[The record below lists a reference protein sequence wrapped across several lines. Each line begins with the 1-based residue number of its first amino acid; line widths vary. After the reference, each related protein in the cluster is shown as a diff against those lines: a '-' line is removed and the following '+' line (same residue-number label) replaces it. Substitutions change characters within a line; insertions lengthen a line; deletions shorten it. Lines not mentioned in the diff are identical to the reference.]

1 MLEDHGQP
9 GPTGLDPAARILHV
23 VTTTRGV
30 IGEVAVDAIRG
41 HLTAGRQVALAARPS
56 VIRRLDLPESRDLA
70 TIPIGAR
77 DRVTGADPGSSL
89 TLHQH
94 YRHVDVVHAHGLH
107 AAALAGAAM
116 TGLPARMR
124 PALVATIGRFRG
136 SNVVDGASAKIVE
149 RTASVVLGTTDPTTA
164 QFADAVPITE
174 RAQLRRPDV
183 LQRLAPVVDR
193 AQVRENLAVPPGSFL
208 VATPMRLVDGDALTT
223 FLESAV
229 TMFDHRP
236 DRRVVFALT
245 GTGRERSTIANAFT
259 RTHPVVLADEGS
271 AVDVLAAADV
281 VVASNAMTAVDVEGL
296 MQLGRATVVLGDAR
310 MARPWGDAAPRVAP
324 DDTNGLLRALTAYLD
339 SPQERTS
346 AAFAVRRRVDDV
358 DAGALIAEDLLDVYA
373 EALTHRR

>member
-1 MLEDHGQP
+1 MLEDHGQLES
-9 GPTGLDPAARILHV
+9 TGLDPDARILHV

-41 HLTAGRQVALAARPS
+41 HLAAGRQVAVAARTS
-56 VIRRLDLPESRDLA
+56 VISRLDLPESPALA
-70 TIPIGAR
+70 LIPIGAR

-116 TGLPARMR
+116 TGLPARLR
-124 PALVATIGRFRG
+124 PALVATVGRFHA
-136 SNVVDGASAKIVE
+136 SNVLDGVSAKIVE
-149 RTASVVLGTTDPTTA
+149 RTAAVVLGTTAPTAAHFT
-164 QFADAVPITE
+164 DSVPVTE

-183 LQRLAPVVDR
+183 LQRLAPSVGR
-193 AQVRENLAVPPGSFL
+193 AQVRENLGLPSGSFL
-208 VATPMRLVDGDALTT
+208 VATPMRLADGDELTT
-223 FLESAV
+223 FLEAAV

-245 GTGRERSTIANAFT
+245 GAGRERSTIENAFT

-271 AVDVLAAADV
+271 VVDVLAAADV
-281 VVASNAMTAVDVEGL
+281 VVGSKAMTGVDVEGL

-310 MARPWGDAAPRVAP
+310 AARPWGDSAARVAS
-324 DDTNGLLRALTAYLD
+324 DDTPGLLGAITSFLD
-339 SPQERTS
+339 SPEERTS
-346 AAFAVRRRVDDV
+346 AAFAARRRVDDI
-358 DAGALIAEDLLDVYA
+358 DASALIADDLLDVYA
-373 EALTHRR
+373 EALAHRR

>member
-1 MLEDHGQP
+1 MVEDHGQLES
-9 GPTGLDPAARILHV
+9 TGLGPDARILHV

-41 HLTAGRQVALAARPS
+41 HLAAGRHVAVAARAS
-56 VIRRLDLPESRDLA
+56 VISRLDLPESPALA
-70 TIPIGAR
+70 IIPIGAR
-77 DRVTGADPGSSL
+77 DRVTSADPGSSL

-124 PALVATIGRFRG
+124 PALVSTIGRFHA

-149 RTASVVLGTTDPTTA
+149 RTAAVVLGTTDPTA
-164 QFADAVPITE
+164 AHFAGAVPVTE

-183 LQRLAPVVDR
+183 LQRLAPVVGR
-193 AQVRENLAVPPGSFL
+193 AQVRENLGLASGSFL
-208 VATPMRLVDGDALTT
+208 VATPMRLVDGDDLTT
-223 FLESAV
+223 FLEAAV

-245 GTGRERSTIANAFT
+245 GAGRERSTIENAFT

-271 AVDVLAAADV
+271 VVDVLAAADV
-281 VVASNAMTAVDVEGL
+281 VVGSKNMTGVDVEGL

-310 MARPWGDAAPRVAP
+310 TARPWGDVAPRVES
-324 DDTNGLLRALTAYLD
+324 DDTPGLLRELAAFLD
-339 SPQERTS
+339 SPEERTS
-346 AAFAVRRRVDDV
+346 AAFAARRRVDDI
-358 DAGALIAEDLLDVYA
+358 DASALIADDLLDVYA
-373 EALTHRR
+373 EALAHRR

>member
-1 MLEDHGQP
+1 MFEDHGQLESI
-9 GPTGLDPAARILHV
+9 GLAPDARILHV

-41 HLTAGRQVALAARPS
+41 HLAAGRQVAVAARTS
-56 VIRRLDLPESRDLA
+56 VISRLDLPRSPALA
-70 TIPIGAR
+70 IIPIGAR

-94 YRHVDVVHAHGLH
+94 YRYVDVVHAHGLH
-107 AAALAGAAM
+107 AAALAGAAQ

-124 PALVATIGRFRG
+124 PALVSTIGRFHA

-149 RTASVVLGTTDPTTA
+149 RTAAVVLGTTAPTSAHFT
-164 QFADAVPITE
+164 DSVPVTE

-183 LQRLAPVVDR
+183 LQRLAPAVGR
-193 AQVRENLAVPPGSFL
+193 AQVRENLGLPSGSFL
-208 VATPMRLVDGDALTT
+208 VATPMRLSDGDDLTT
-223 FLESAV
+223 FLEAAV

-245 GTGRERSTIANAFT
+245 GAGRERSTIENSFT

-271 AVDVLAAADV
+271 VVDVLAAADV
-281 VVASNAMTAVDVEGL
+281 VVGSKNMTGVDVEGL
-296 MQLGRATVVLGDAR
+296 MQLGRATVVLGNAR
-310 MARPWGDAAPRVAP
+310 TARPWGDAAPRVDA
-324 DDTNGLLRALTAYLD
+324 DDTPGLLRAITALVD

-346 AAFAVRRRVDDV
+346 AAFAVKRRVDDV
-358 DAGALIAEDLLDVYA
+358 DPAALIADDLLDVYA
-373 EALTHRR
+373 EALVHRR